1 MREWNFVRP
10 YLALQSILLIQQYFL
25 FSGTGQEFLL
35 PEVGMPDLGNTQN
48 CSAIQTAIDIIKD
61 ESIIKV
67 HFQICKMLK
76 ASIAEFKVFSTPPY

>member
-10 YLALQSILLIQQYFL
+10 YLALQSILMIQQYILL
-25 FSGTGQEFLL
+25 FSGTGQDFLL
-35 PEVGMPDLGNTQN
+35 PQEGIPDLGNTQN
-48 CSAIQTAIDIIKD
+48 CSAIQTAIDIIKG

-76 ASIAEFKVFSTPPY
+76 ANIAEFKVFSTPL

>member
-1 MREWNFVRP
+1 MELCYTVFGSSVNSPDSTVF
-10 YLALQSILLIQQYFL
+10 FL
-25 FSGTGQEFLL
+25 FSGTGEEFLL
-35 PEVGMPDLGNTQN
+35 PQVGMPDLGNTQN

-76 ASIAEFKVFSTPPY
+76 ASIDEFKVFSTPL